1 MKFITEL
8 RESNDLKLFG
18 GKAIN
23 LSRLMK
29 ADFNVPDGFVIST
42 EAYEKFVKT
51 SNLEKIIKESLNNID
66 ISSQKS
72 LDEQSEIIKNSFLD
86 SKMPEDI
93 SGEITENFKK
103 FSGNFAVRSSA
114 TAEDLPT
121 MSFAGLQD
129 TYLNITPDNVVETV
143 KQCFASLWTSR
154 ATSYRFE
161 NKIEQSAVAISVIIQ
176 KIIHADVSGVL
187 FTINPSNNCY
197 DEIVI
202 NSNFGLGESVVAGSI
217 VPDSI
222 TFDKHT
228 KEIIEKKLGSKESIV
243 IPKKDGDT
251 EEIESDKT
259 KDFSLT
265 ETQIKNLTEIS
276 VNIEKEYGMPMD
288 IEWAVENDSIF
299 ILQAR
304 PITTWIPLPGEM
316 LTKPGEPKLLYI
328 DFMITRQGIEKNFS
342 VLGIDFFSYIQK
354 PFSKSLMG
362 LDTGGIKDGFTFYS
376 HGRGYINLSNMMSV
390 FGSRFLNQWE
400 RVADSVTLSIIKNN
414 IGDYKIKERPKRLRY
429 AGFLSLTK
437 FVFSPRLG
445 AYFQAYNHPEEYLA
459 EVQEKEKW
467 FVNSLKEAVSDYD
480 SFHELS
486 ENIGELYN
494 DFIMKSIM
502 VTYSSEKARVQL
514 DKMFAGKPELSEK
527 VSLLERSLPGNITI
541 EMGLV
546 MFDLSQFA
554 EIKNC
559 ENHDVFKS
567 NLNSGNVSK
576 EFKREWGNFIS
587 KFGFRCPVELD
598 MISIRPNDSPEFLF
612 YQLKQM
618 SQITDTEMTPKALYQ
633 KSVKKR
639 EASFSELLEVAK
651 EMGKE
656 KSFRKNYEVMIAH
669 GGYRETH
676 KYFIVMLIDVMK
688 REILKTSEKFVLSG
702 RLKNAQQ
709 IFDLTV
715 REIDEALADESFD
728 MILRGIKNT
737 QHIRKTA
744 HVKYFPRVID
754 SRGKIAIPEKP
765 EERDGLLVGEAIS
778 PGVVRGRVKVLNSP
792 DEKPIH
798 PGEILVARTTDPGW
812 TPLFINASAI
822 ILEIGG
828 MLQHGAL
835 VAREYG
841 KPCVAGIISATEKL
855 KDGQLVEVDGSN
867 GVVKIIE

>member
-1 MKFITEL
+1 MYEQNIFIYSKESRMKFLVGLKESDEL
-8 RESNDLKLFG
+8 KKFG
-18 GKAIN
+18 GKAIS

-42 EAYEKFVKT
+42 EAYEKF
-51 SNLEKIIKESLNNID
+51 LEANDLGKIIRESLSKID
-66 ISSQKS
+66 YSSQKS
-72 LDEQSEIIKNSFLD
+72 LDEQSEKIKNSFLG
-86 SKMPEDI
+86 SKMPDDI
-93 SGEITENFKK
+93 SSEIIESLEK

-129 TYLNITPDNVVETV
+129 TYLNVKKENITHSII
-143 KQCFASLWTSR
+143 KCFASLWTSR
-154 ATSYRFE
+154 AISYRFE
-161 NKIEQSAVAISVIIQ
+161 NKIEQSAVSISVVIQ
-176 KIIHADVSGVL
+176 KIILADVSGVL
-187 FTINPSNNCY
+187 FTINPANNCY
-197 DEIVI
+197 DEVVI
-202 NSNFGLGESVVAGSI
+202 NSNFGLGESVVSGAVI
-217 VPDSI
+217 PDSVI
-222 TFDKHT
+222 FDKHT

-243 IPKKDGDT
+243 IPKKDGNT
-251 EEIESDKT
+251 EEIQSDKT

-265 ETQIKNLTEIS
+265 ESQITELSKIAIQ
-276 VNIEKEYGMPMD
+276 IEEEYKAPMD
-288 IEWAVENDSIF
+288 VEWAIKDDKIF

-304 PITTWIPLPGEM
+304 PITTWIPLPEEM
-316 LTKPGEPKLLYI
+316 LTKSGEPKLLYV

-342 VLGIDFFSYIQK
+342 ILGIDFFSYIQR
-354 PFSKSLMG
+354 PFTKSLMG
-362 LDTGGIKDGFTFYS
+362 LDADGIKDGFTFYS

-390 FGSRFLNQWE
+390 FGARFLNQWE

-467 FVNSLKEAVSDYD
+467 FVGGLKKAVSNYNSL
-480 SFHELS
+480 HELS

-502 VTYSSEKARVQL
+502 VTYSSEKARIQL

-576 EFKREWGNFIS
+576 EFKREWENFIN

-598 MISIRPNDSPEFLF
+598 MVSIRPNDNPEFLF

-618 SQITDTEMTPKALYQ
+618 SQITNPEMTPKALYQ

-639 EASFSELLEVAK
+639 EKAFSELLEIAK

-656 KSFRKNYEVMIAH
+656 KSFRKNYDVMLAY

-676 KYFIVMLIDVMK
+676 KYFIVMAIDIMK
-688 REILKTSEKFVLSG
+688 HEILKVAKKFVSEG
-702 RLKNAQQ
+702 RLKNARQ
-709 IFDLTV
+709 IFDLTIK
-715 REIDEALADESFD
+715 EIDEALADESFD

-737 QHIRKTA
+737 EHIRKTE

-754 SRGKIAIPEKP
+754 SQ
-765 EERDGLLVGEAIS
+765 S
-778 PGVVRGRVKVLNSP
+778 
-792 DEKPIH
+792 
-798 PGEILVARTTDPGW
+798 
-812 TPLFINASAI
+812 
-822 ILEIGG
+822 LE
-828 MLQHGAL
+828 LS
-835 VAREYG
+835 R
-841 KPCVAGIISATEKL
+841 
-855 KDGQLVEVDGSN
+855 
-867 GVVKIIE
+867 